1 MKKTKMERQLE
12 AWLLANQAEAQN
24 REEVREKRHKESME
38 KKETA
43 IKVYESFMSK
53 LLDKL

>member
-1 MKKTKMERQLE
+1 MEHQLE
-12 AWLLANQAEAQN
+12 AWLLANQAEAQKKEEA
-24 REEVREKRHKESME
+24 REQRHKESME
-38 KKETA
+38 RKEIT